1 MWKRLQHP
9 RIVRQPS
16 YDEPVLAYQESM
28 LEKSYGGAGDHLGL
42 IAEQG
47 QRLEQHQ
54 HQHQQYGYGS
64 KYEERPRREDV
75 GLKGLPRLPF
85 EASPP
90 QAHLQDHRRD
100 SIFRPASS
108 IYSQPSP
115 NPTSVRF
122 PQHSY
127 HTPEYVEEEL
137 PPVSSPESGPV
148 RNRSEAFNDA
158 EDSSINKMP
167 DISQL
172 GLNQASPSSK
182 PPRSIPVMRRE
193 KRAQVAAAAA
203 NLSSRKQAGDAPR
216 GRVAHDPRWDPYS
229 GEITTSDKGKPQS
242 VKPGTF
248 SPPGLRPLHLGTGL
262 QLGNESSITGGRSPK
277 THTSLGDHVRRLQS
291 TNSSGKERPEWKGAT
306 GRTTLVSPVQ
316 DQHHKPPISMPR
328 KNNLLNSTREGT
340 PGTIVRTSSA
350 ETSPDPR
357 TRTSTS
363 PVNPTPDLV
372 GAPQSAATKTVARN
386 AGEDRPGDQGMERDE
401 GTMAQIEHTFERG
414 VREALPD
421 VSEEKENKDEDEHE
435 YQQPSSRFSVTT
447 YTPSEAATPRLSN
460 ETFESQAP
468 KPDLTPILNRTR
480 PRYVESPE
488 QNQAQGSCR
497 DPDSG
502 SQRPSS
508 IRSLARK
515 AVLCHRAH
523 PPSPTSTL
531 VPARAKPSPPPPS
544 STQASA
550 TTRSPRCK
558 PRSLR
563 SSTAART
570 SCGASG
576 R

>member
-16 YDEPVLAYQESM
+16 YDELVLAYQESM

-54 HQHQQYGYGS
+54 HQQYGYGS

-75 GLKGLPRLPF
+75 GLKGLPRLP
-85 EASPP
+85 
-90 QAHLQDHRRD
+90 L
-100 SIFRPASS
+100 
-108 IYSQPSP
+108 
-115 NPTSVRF
+115 
-122 PQHSY
+122 
-127 HTPEYVEEEL
+127 
-137 PPVSSPESGPV
+137 
-148 RNRSEAFNDA
+148 SEAFNDA

-216 GRVAHDPRWDPYS
+216 GR
-229 GEITTSDKGKPQS
+229 
-242 VKPGTF
+242 
-248 SPPGLRPLHLGTGL
+248 
-262 QLGNESSITGGRSPK
+262 LGNESSITGGRSPK

-447 YTPSEAATPRLSN
+447 YTPHTLCAR
-460 ETFESQAP
+460 AP
-468 KPDLTPILNRTR
+468 PH
-480 PRYVESPE
+480 E
-488 QNQAQGSCR
+488 
-497 DPDSG
+497 
-502 SQRPSS
+502 
-508 IRSLARK
+508 
-515 AVLCHRAH
+515 HRAEH
-523 PPSPTSTL
+523 PAKDSVLDTMEVRRKREEEKRKVEAL
-531 VPARAKPSPPPPS
+531 RAEEADVRREEHEIGLKLHRAWRRKEREDGEGGSL
-544 STQASA
+544 TGLWVRRV
-550 TTRSPRCK
+550 TR
-558 PRSLR
+558 
-563 SSTAART
+563 
-570 SCGASG
+570 
-576 R
+576 